1 MLSLNY
7 HFLNKCEKSPKI
19 FKKTCI
25 VLHTVLLFDATRSID
40 LRNFSFV
47 SDSGF
52 FTSVSGELSLRI
64 VGAINLTYAI
74 LVVGVSFESFGLHS
88 KYEYE

>member
-1 MLSLNY
+1 MNAKNQNL
-7 HFLNKCEKSPKI
+7 FTT
-19 FKKTCI
+19 TCI
-25 VLHTVLLFDATRSID
+25 FLHTVLLFDATRSID

-47 SDSGF
+47 SGPGF
-52 FTSVSGELSLRI
+52 FTSGSGKLSLRI
-64 VGAINLTYAI
+64 VGAINLTYAT